1 MHALLRAHPG
11 RIAVERLDLKELR
24 RFFYAKRD
32 FMLRLLENPVIL
44 EHETF
49 TDMLRAIF
57 HLAEEVVSSPRLVE
71 LPASDYKHLD
81 SDLNRAFDL
90 LVHQSVNYM
99 NYLQRNYPYLFS
111 LAMRLNPFD
120 FEASIIVK
128 G

>member
-32 FMLRLLENPVIL
+32 FMLRLLGIPSSGARNL
-44 EHETF
+44 YGH
-49 TDMLRAIF
+49 AAG
-57 HLAEEVVSSPRLVE
+57 HLPSGRGGGVSPQGLVE

-90 LVHQSVNYM
+90 LLVHQSV
-99 NYLQRNYPYLFS
+99 
-111 LAMRLNPFD
+111 RLHELP
-120 FEASIIVK
+120 AT
-128 G
+128 